1 LEAAKGNGE
10 GGFGDTRWSR
20 GFFFMGVSVEDG
32 DGFGEFC
39 KLAPFNFAYVS
50 VGCAAV
56 DRKPV
61 EGFGYKGTVWAIHV

>member
-1 LEAAKGNGE
+1 
-10 GGFGDTRWSR
+10 
-20 GFFFMGVSVEDG
+20 MGVSVEDG